1 MPRLLVID
9 DEPLVRDALQRVL
22 QLEAMQVA
30 SAADG
35 ESGLAEL
42 RRELPDLVIVDIIMP
57 GMDGVELIRRIR
69 SQHPTLPVI
78 AISGG
83 GNFDISGYQ
92 PDAIRTQAYLA
103 AATKAGANAVLPK
116 PFDLGEL
123 LARVNA
129 LLVQPSA

>member
-1 MPRLLVID
+1 MRRLLVID

-22 QLEAMQVA
+22 QLESMQVA
-30 SAADG
+30 AAADA

-57 GMDGVELIRRIR
+57 GVDGVELIGRIR
-69 SQHPTLPVI
+69 TRYPALPII

-83 GNFDISGYQ
+83 GNFEISGYQ

-103 AATKAGANAVLPK
+103 AATKAGANAVIAK
-116 PFDLGEL
+116 PFDPGEL
-123 LARVNA
+123 LERVNT
-129 LLVQPSA
+129 LLASAA